1 MNYTNPASRSS
12 DADTD
17 VLWQSP
23 ATSAPQLTTSHELTL
38 GTKEKTDGVTG
49 VDETTSGASQSLDGA
64 RISISSSAAQAQ
76 GVRFAELESLRAA
89 GESIERLI
97 AIFARLFEESIPS
110 PVQRRPSTIGF
121 LEASPNSQFND
132 PFEES
137 A

>member
-17 VLWQSP
+17 VRWQSP

-38 GTKEKTDGVTG
+38 GTKEKTDGVKRI
-49 VDETTSGASQSLDGA
+49 DETSIGASHALDGA
-64 RISISSSAAQAQ
+64 HFPISSRAEVAQD
-76 GVRFAELESLRAA
+76 VRFAELESLRAA

-132 PFEES
+132 PLEES